1 MSATPV
7 PAQRILQRPRR
18 PPHRYP
24 PSDAAASTEASWVRP
39 ALIVLLACSAA
50 AYLWDLSASGYAN
63 SFYAAAVQAGTKSW
77 KAFLFGSLDS
87 SNFITVDKPPASL
100 WVMALSGRIFG
111 FSSWSML
118 VPQALE
124 GVLAVALLFGAIRRW
139 FGAGAGLLAGALL
152 AITPVAALMFRFNN
166 PDALLVCLLVAS
178 AYCLTRA
185 LERAHS
191 GWVIAAGSLIGLAFL
206 TKMMQAFLILPA
218 FGAVYLLAAPTELR
232 RRLWQLL
239 AGALAIVVTGGWWV
253 ALVALWPAGSRPFV
267 NGSPDNNIFNLITG
281 YNGLERIFA
290 GGGAPGGRGGAQGG
304 PGGGQMFSG
313 PTGLLRLFDTA
324 MGGQASWLLP
334 AALLALGAGLWMRR
348 RAPRTDRARAALLLW
363 GGWLIV
369 SGLVFSLATG
379 VIHTYY
385 TVALAPA
392 IAALIAIAASLLW
405 PVRHTLLAR
414 AVTALAVLVTA
425 AWSWTLLDRT
435 PQWQP
440 WLRGLIAA
448 TAFIG
453 VVGLLAA
460 PLLRAHARPAA
471 IVSAALALIA
481 CLGGPLAYSAQTIAT
496 AHSGSIPSAGPTV
509 AGAGV
514 ELPGGLGFARAGG
527 LRGSVGGVPGGAGRL
542 RGGAFPPGASGSP
555 ARGAPGLLAGGGA
568 AGVRIR
574 GAAGGLSL
582 FGPGRRGSLS
592 GHSAATGAA
601 PGPGQTDVS
610 KALVKK
616 LETGAGRFRWVA
628 ATDGSQSAASLEL
641 ATGGEPV
648 MAIGGF
654 NGQGGHLT
662 LAQFERYVAGGEIHY
677 YITSGG
683 AGGPTGGARGP
694 TGGGAGPTGGA
705 RGPTGGA
712 GGSTGGAGGS
722 NASARGG
729 GAGARGGGSGGY
741 SSSAITA
748 WVEAHFKAVDVGG
761 QTVYDLS
768 QTQTRSS

>member
-1 MSATPV
+1 MSATSI
-7 PAQRILQRPRR
+7 PARPLPRWRR
-18 PPHRYP
+18 RSPLSAG
-24 PSDAAASTEASWVRP
+24 PSDAAAPTDASWVRP
-39 ALIVLLACSAA
+39 ALIALLVCTAA

-100 WVMALSGRIFG
+100 WVMALSGRVFG

-124 GVLAVALLFGAIRRW
+124 GVLAVALLYAAIKRW

-185 LERAHS
+185 LERAGT
-191 GWVIAAGSLIGLAFL
+191 GWVVAAGGLIGLAFL
-206 TKMMQAFLILPA
+206 TKMMQAFLVLPA

-239 AGALAIVVTGGWWV
+239 AGALAIVVSAGWWV
-253 ALVALWPAGSRPFV
+253 AIVALWPAGSRPFID
-267 NGSPDNNIFNLITG
+267 GSPDNNIFNLITG

-290 GGGAPGGRGGAQGG
+290 SGGAPSGAGGGAAVGAGAAAAAGSSTAGSGGSALAGAGAGHGG

-334 AALLALGAGLWMRR
+334 AALLALVVGLWMRR
-348 RAPRTDRARAALLLW
+348 RTPRTDRARAALLLW

-392 IAALIAIAASLLW
+392 IAALVAIAASLLW
-405 PVRHTLLAR
+405 PVRRTLFAR
-414 AVTALAVLVTA
+414 AVAALAVLATA
-425 AWSWTLLDRT
+425 AWSWALLERT
-435 PQWQP
+435 PEWQP
-440 WLRGLIAA
+440 WLRGLIVA
-448 TAFIG
+448 TALIA

-460 PLLRAHARPAA
+460 PLLRAYARPVA
-471 IVSAALALIA
+471 IASGALALIA
-481 CLGGPLAYSAQTIAT
+481 CLGGPVAYSAQTITT
-496 AHSGSIPSAGPTV
+496 AHSGSTPSAGPAV
-509 AGAGV
+509 AGAGGGF
-514 ELPGGLGFARAGG
+514 PGGSGFAR
-527 LRGSVGGVPGGAGRL
+527 GSSIGGGALPRAARSIGRGAPAPA
-542 RGGAFPPGASGSP
+542 RGGARAAEGGP
-555 ARGAPGLLAGGGA
+555 AG
-568 AGVRIR
+568 
-574 GAAGGLSL
+574 
-582 FGPGRRGSLS
+582 
-592 GHSAATGAA
+592 GAA
-601 PGPGQTDVS
+601 PGVVRAPGMFGPGAGGSSTGGPPATGGSPGSGQSNVS

-616 LETGAGRFRWVA
+616 LEAGAGGFRWVA
-628 ATDGSQSAASLEL
+628 ATDGSQSAATLEL
-641 ATGGEPV
+641 ATGGDPV

-654 NGQGGHLT
+654 NGEGGHLT
-662 LAQFERYVAGGEIHY
+662 LAQFKRYVARGELHY
-677 YITSGG
+677 YIASTG
-683 AGGPTGGARGP
+683 GGP
-694 TGGGAGPTGGA
+694 GGGAGQAGGGRQA
-705 RGPTGGA
+705 GGA
-712 GGSTGGAGGS
+712 GLAGGVPGAG
-722 NASARGG
+722 RGG
-729 GAGARGGGSGGY
+729 PGGY

-748 WVEAHFKAVDVGG
+748 WVDAHYKAVEVGG
-761 QTVYDLS
+761 QTIYEL
-768 QTQTRSS
+768 